1 MASETITSAG
11 VLIIDPQ
18 ANMAALVA
26 GMLRSLG
33 RRDIREV
40 TDTGQALS
48 ALQRR
53 PFDIII
59 IDDAITSPNAVELVR
74 RLRANADSPNR
85 LTPVI
90 MLSAAP
96 DASRIAAARDAG
108 VTEFLRKPFAA
119 AHLKLRLDTIADSPR
134 PFIEAD
140 RYAGPDRRRKTIA
153 VGKADRRQA
162 KDHPNGEAATP
173 AEAGASAKS

>member
-1 MASETITSAG
+1 MASETITTAG

-40 TDTGQALS
+40 NDANQAQT

-59 IDDAITSPNAVELVR
+59 IDDAIASPGATELVR
-74 RLRANADSPNR
+74 RLRANAECPNR

-90 MLSAAP
+90 MMSAAP
-96 DASRIAAARDAG
+96 DAAGIAAARIPAQ
-108 VTEFLRKPFAA
+108 TLCCNASEIAA
-119 AHLKLRLDTIADSPR
+119 RHHCWQSPTLYR
-134 PFIEAD
+134 GRALCRTGPAPED
-140 RYAGPDRRRKTIA
+140 RCG
-153 VGKADRRQA
+153 GQ
-162 KDHPNGEAATP
+162 G
-173 AEAGASAKS
+173 

>member
-1 MASETITSAG
+1 MASEAITSAG

-33 RRDIREV
+33 RRDIREL
-40 TDTGQALS
+40 TDPSLAQT

-59 IDDAITSPNAVELVR
+59 VDDGIAKPDAVELVR
-74 RLRANADSPNR
+74 RLRANADCLNR

-96 DASRIAAARDAG
+96 DAARIAAARDAG
-108 VTEFLRKPFAA
+108 VTEFLRKPFAT
-119 AHLKLRLDTIADSPR
+119 AHLKSRLDTIAGNPR
-134 PFIEAD
+134 PFIEAE
-140 RYAGPDRRRKTIA
+140 RYAGPDRRRKTVA
-153 VGKADRRQA
+153 VGKADRR
-162 KDHPNGEAATP
+162 HPHDP
-173 AEAGASAKS
+173 AGAPADAETPVVPTKS